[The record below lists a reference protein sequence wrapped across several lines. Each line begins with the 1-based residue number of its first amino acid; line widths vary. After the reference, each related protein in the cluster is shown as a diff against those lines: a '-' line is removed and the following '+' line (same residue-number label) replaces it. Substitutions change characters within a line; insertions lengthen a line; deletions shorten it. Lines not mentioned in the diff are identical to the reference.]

1 MWIIMN
7 RTAYVFAHKDSI
19 LWTFNRDLATGFHS
33 KEEAKA
39 FQIKND
45 LSGHIIPN

>member
-1 MWIIMN
+1 MN
-7 RTAYVFAHKDSI
+7 QSSYVFAYRDTI
-19 LWTFNRDLATGFHS
+19 QWTFNRELATPFHS

-45 LSGHIIPN
+45 LSGHVIPN

>member
-7 RTAYVFAHKDSI
+7 RSAYILAYKDMIEWVSS
-19 LWTFNRDLATGFHS
+19 RDLATGFHS

-39 FQIKND
+39 FQIKHD